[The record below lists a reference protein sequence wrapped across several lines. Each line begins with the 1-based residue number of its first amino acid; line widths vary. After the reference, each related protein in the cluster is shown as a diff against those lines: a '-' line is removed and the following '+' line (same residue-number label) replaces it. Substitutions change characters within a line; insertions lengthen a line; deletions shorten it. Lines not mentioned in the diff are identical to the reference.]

1 MLKPIHTHKTSYYE
15 VLRPCFWFATGDKVP
30 TEKFMEYYTLKAI
43 NSLLHFEFIKLVIP

>member
-15 VLRPCFWFATGDKVP
+15 VLRPCLWFATEDKVP